1 MYLDLSNTADVKKSE
16 VYLLKLIEGKSK
28 IELKKMQTTRTIKLN
43 SYLHVCITLY
53 AIHFGSTL
61 EEAKT
66 DLKRLCSFMVYEK
79 NGSKYLKETKKLN
92 NDDCSKFVEWIRN
105 FSAQNGCYIPDAEE
119 YKTNRYTIDKEI
131 NNHKQYL

>member
-1 MYLDLSNTADVKKSE
+1 MLLDFANEIDVKRGE
-16 VYLLKLIEGKSK
+16 NHLRKLIESKSK
-28 IELKKMQTTRTIKLN
+28 SEIKGISGKRTVKLN
-43 SYLHVCITLY
+43 SYLHVCISLY
-53 AIHFGSTL
+53 SIHFGYTL
-61 EEAKT
+61 NESKT

-105 FSAQNGCYIPDAEE
+105 FSSQNGCYIPDAEE
-119 YKTNRYTIDKEI
+119 YKTNKYTIDKEI

>member
-1 MYLDLSNTADVKKSE
+1 MYLDFANEIDVKRGENHLRKLIESKSKSE
-16 VYLLKLIEGKSK
+16 VRGISGK
-28 IELKKMQTTRTIKLN
+28 RTIKLN

-119 YKTNRYTIDKEI
+119 YKTNKYTIDKEI

>member
-119 YKTNRYTIDKEI
+119 YKTNKYTIDKEI